1 MSHRL
6 SAVGSGLFFAVMV
19 GPQDPSAPDGPQA
32 GGDIRGSISRRIVQ
46 LHKEFYGRGPD
57 KAKTYVVGDLV
68 VVLMRGG
75 FTRVEETL
83 LREGRGDSVIQQRSD
98 FQDVMIGRFSEVIE
112 QETGRKVVAMMSGSH
127 QHPDLLGE
135 IFVLESSDV
144 LADEQTPAS
153 GARATE

>member
-1 MSHRL
+1 L
-6 SAVGSGLFFAVMV
+6 SVAGSGLFFAGMV
-19 GPQDPSAPDGPQA
+19 GPQDSPAPDGRQPV
-32 GGDIRGSISRRIVQ
+32 GDSRGNISRRIVQ
-46 LHKEFYGRGPD
+46 LHKEFYGRGPE

-83 LREGRGDSVIQQRSD
+83 LQEGRGDSVIQQRSD
-98 FQDVMIGRFSEVIE
+98 FQDVMVDRFSEVIE
-112 QETGRKVVAMMSGSH
+112 EETGRKVVAMMSGSH

-144 LADEQTPAS
+144 LVDEPTPAPS
-153 GARATE
+153 EPDAE